1 MSGSFLELLDMSLWL
16 IMSNV
21 VLNVVVQSN
30 EIENLFDKIESGL
43 VKNPI
48 SEDYKLLIRN
58 LLNTLFA

>member
-1 MSGSFLELLDMSLWL
+1 MSLWL